1 MPRDV
6 ARQRASTF
14 LASATRT
21 RPLASHCVSV
31 YEQKLFEFEFEFEF
45 EFGVTEPL
53 LAELCD

>member
-1 MPRDV
+1 
-6 ARQRASTF
+6 
-14 LASATRT
+14 
-21 RPLASHCVSV
+21 LASHCVSV